1 MLVEENLCNF
11 LLVPIFCGREFLDYM
26 EALCIALALLGLM
39 YFAYR
44 GWSIILIAPFFAGL
58 AALASIFD
66 ILPVYSEL
74 YMTRLAEYVK
84 TYYPVFLF
92 GAVFAR
98 LMEKGGLASSVAG
111 KIVEVLGEKRA
122 ILAVLMGCGALTYG
136 GLSVFVV
143 AFVMYPFGAVVFRQA
158 DIPKRLLPATL
169 WVGIFSFAMV
179 SLPGTPQIQN
189 IIPSSYFQTSTWAAP
204 GIGLFASLLF
214 LLIGWGWVGHR
225 AKILKA
231 RGEGYGNHVIEGRKK
246 RNPKIHIPWYWA
258 LLPLVMV
265 IGLNVILSNPFGWSW
280 GFHWDKDSLEAFQP
294 LHLSLLAAQ
303 VGKVSAI
310 WSISVALIL
319 SSVAAAY
326 IGRKRF
332 IVMDGFLAPI
342 NYAALSSGTAVLNV
356 ASGYAF
362 GCVITAMPGFLPVTQ
377 WLVGIADSF
386 GPLLSAV
393 ITTNIMCGITGS
405 ASGGLTIALSA
416 LGDQWAAMATS
427 AGIPLE
433 VLHRIVA
440 IASVGID
447 PVPHCGALVTLLAIC
462 GLTHHDSY
470 YDIAVIMGLKFF
482 VPFLCILF
490 YMLTGIC

>member
-1 MLVEENLCNF
+1 MALV
-11 LLVPIFCGREFLDYM
+11 
-26 EALCIALALLGLM
+26 GLM

-44 GWSIILIAPFFAGL
+44 GWSIILIAPIFAGV
-58 AALASIFD
+58 AALASIFGV
-66 ILPVYSEL
+66 LPTYSEL
-74 YMTRLAEYVK
+74 YMTRMAEYTK
-84 TYYPVFLF
+84 SYYPIFLF

-98 LMEKGGLASSVAG
+98 LMEKGGLASSVAA
-111 KIVEVLGEKRA
+111 KIVDVLGEKRA
-122 ILAVLMGCGALTYG
+122 VLAVLLGCGALTYG

-143 AFVMYPFGAVVFRQA
+143 AFVMYPFGAVVFRKA

-179 SLPGTPQIQN
+179 ALPGTPQIQN
-189 IIPSSYFQTSTWAAP
+189 IIPSSYFSTSTWSAP
-204 GIGLFASLLF
+204 IIGLFASFLF
-214 LLIGWGWVGHR
+214 LLIGWGWVTRR

-231 RGEGYGNHVIEGRKK
+231 RGEGYGRHFEGGPHHKPS
-246 RNPKIHIPWYWA
+246 PKIHIPWYWA

-265 IGLNVILSNPFGWSW
+265 IVINIILSNPFKWEW
-280 GFHWDKDSLEAFQP
+280 GFHWDPEALSAFLP
-294 LHLSLLAAQ
+294 LKLSLLAAN

-310 WSISVALIL
+310 WSITVALII
-319 SSVAAAY
+319 SSIAAAF

-342 NYAALSSGTAVLNV
+342 NYAAISSATAVLNV

-362 GCVITAMPGFLPVTQ
+362 GCVITSLPGFVPVTQ
-377 WLVGIADSF
+377 ALIGIADSF

-393 ITTNIMCGITGS
+393 ITTNIMAGITGS
-405 ASGGLTIALSA
+405 ASGGLTIALSM
-416 LGDQWAAMATS
+416 LGDQWAAMAQA

-470 YDIAVIMGLKFF
+470 FDIAVIMGLKFF

-490 YMLTGIC
+490 YMVTGLA

>member
-1 MLVEENLCNF
+1 MSYHCSR
-11 LLVPIFCGREFLDYM
+11 RESLDHM
-26 EALCIALALLGLM
+26 EALCITMALLGLM

-58 AALASIFD
+58 AALASMFD

-98 LMEKGGLASSVAG
+98 LMEKGGLAASVAA
-111 KIVEVLGEKRA
+111 KIVDVLGEKRA

-143 AFVMYPFGAVVFRQA
+143 AFVMYPFGAVVFRKA

-179 SLPGTPQIQN
+179 ALPGTPQIQN
-189 IIPSSYFQTSTWAAP
+189 IIPSSYFQTSTWSAP
-204 GIGLFASLLF
+204 GIGIFASILF
-214 LLIGWGWVGHR
+214 LLLGWGWIGHR
-225 AKILKA
+225 AVSLKA
-231 RGEGYGNHVIEGRKK
+231 KGEGYGSHIIEGTK
-246 RNPKIHIPWYWA
+246 RTSQRIHVPWYWA
-258 LLPLVMV
+258 LLPLVLV
-265 IGLNVILSNPFGWSW
+265 IVLNIILSNPFGWEW
-280 GFHWDKDSLEAFQP
+280 GFHWNSESLTAFVP
-294 LHLSLLAAQ
+294 LGLSLLATH

-310 WSISVALIL
+310 WSISVALII
-319 SSVAAAY
+319 SSLVAGF

-342 NYAALSSGTAVLNV
+342 NYAAISSGTAVLNV

-362 GCVITAMPGFLPVTQ
+362 GCVITAMPGFEPVRD
-377 WLVGIADSF
+377 WLVGLATSF

-416 LGDQWAAMATS
+416 LGDQWASMAAA

-470 YDIAVIMGLKFF
+470 FDIAVLMGAKFF
-482 VPFLCILF
+482 IPFLCILF
-490 YMLTGIC
+490 YMITGIC